1 MMRRHSAQMF
11 IALVALIATLPDIVQ
26 SDFQFNDF
34 NVTQSLNF
42 RGDAGTTSC
51 IDFEQTGYS
60 PTQSKADQFY
70 YQNEPELGEQ
80 SVLNTLTT
88 TETDDP
94 FDTDDVGNRYATFGH
109 RDYYKRS
116 KESLCPVRTR
126 LTASGPSK
134 VGALWYHMPI
144 AVIGGFETLFTFQV
158 SDHSR
163 ECSKHRDPTFSTTM
177 YESCTV
183 HGGDGFA
190 FVIHRDEN
198 DTEALGSTGAGM
210 GYDGIRNSLAVEFDT
225 WFNPTSNATTGG
237 SDLVG
242 DHISV
247 HSRGGKPNSASESF
261 SLGQPRPAGIGDGKI
276 HLAKISYFPYLAL
289 EYLEKFTATPSLV
302 QYLKDNGENRRMG
315 TLLVYIDDG
324 IKNDD
329 PLMAIPIN
337 LSVLLQL
344 PQDQAYV
351 GFTASTG
358 LRWEK
363 HDIINWMW
371 CDSVPCDNSK
381 VADFD
386 YNQESRFST
395 AAHSPRYKPGSAK
408 DQHYGGVATLDTER
422 DWGKKPG
429 TKHQNPDSDP
439 VMAARYHFS
448 KDRNEGLLEA
458 GGLQVPPNTEI

>member
-1 MMRRHSAQMF
+1 MKMNI
-11 IALVALIATLPDIVQ
+11 IALACLLAALLNVGQ
-26 SDFQFNDF
+26 SDFIFNDF

-80 SVLNTLTT
+80 SVLNTQST

-94 FDTDDVGNRYATFGH
+94 DDTADVGERYATLGH

-116 KESLCPVRTR
+116 KTSLCPVRTR
-126 LTASGPSK
+126 LTPSGPSK
-134 VGALWYHMPI
+134 VGALWYHIPI
-144 AVIGGFETLFTFQV
+144 AVITGFETMFTFQI

-177 YESCTV
+177 YQSCTV

-190 FVIHRDEN
+190 FILHRDEN
-198 DTEALGSTGAGM
+198 DTEALGNPGEGM
-210 GYDGIRNSLAVEFDT
+210 GYEGIRNSLAIEFDT
-225 WFNPTSNATTGG
+225 WWNAKANSTTGG
-237 SDLVG
+237 ADLVT

-247 HSRGGKPNSASESF
+247 HSRGGEGNSASESF
-261 SLGQPRPAGIGDGKI
+261 ALGQARPANIGDGKV
-276 HLAKISYFPYLAL
+276 HVAKISYFPYLAL
-289 EYLEKFTATPSLV
+289 QYLEKFTATPSLV

-315 TLLVYIDDG
+315 TLLVYIDEG
-324 IKNDD
+324 IADD
-329 PLMAIPIN
+329 EPLMAVPIN
-337 LSVLLQL
+337 LSVLLRL

-351 GFTASTG
+351 GFTAATG

-371 CDSVPCDNSK
+371 CDSVPCDASK

-386 YNQESRFST
+386 YNQESSFST

-408 DQHYGGVATLDTER
+408 GQYYGGVATLDEER

-439 VMAARYHFS
+439 VKADPIHFS
-448 KDRNEGLLEA
+448 NARNEGLLARAEI
-458 GGLQVPPNTEI
+458 QVPPHTEF